1 MGDMTTEDKYVVWD
15 GINEEP
21 YTEETED
28 IFRHQCAI
36 MINGETISVSE
47 MLAIARKNP
56 LVVPTIVFA
65 CKDGQAAVER
75 RINGE
80 WRGAFSYYW
89 LALLKQDP
97 TLTFRD
103 AISRVNIVMY
113 QEGLEQRAEVIC
125 RVDVL
130 DMPVEDVSLPDE
142 IDVSIFWD
150 MCRTKSERCDW
161 IFH

>member
-1 MGDMTTEDKYVVWD
+1 MMTEDKYVVWD

-28 IFRHQCAI
+28 ILRHQCLVTI
-36 MINGETISVSE
+36 EGESLSVSE
-47 MLAIARKNP
+47 MLAVVRKNSV
-56 LVVPTIVFA
+56 VVPAIVFA
-65 CKDGQAAVER
+65 CKNGQAAVER

-80 WRGAFSYYW
+80 WRDFSYYW

-142 IDVSIFWD
+142 IHLPMLMD
-150 MCRTKSERCDW
+150 MCRTKSEKGDW
-161 IFH
+161 IIH